1 MFQFAGFALHTYVF
15 SMQSF
20 RDPGINAR
28 LTAPPGLSQSAT
40 PFFASWRQ
48 DIPHTLLFAWQHWPT
63 ALLTELRNQTSLL
76 SAHIS
81 DHRTKTSSKLLRSL
95 TLFNRQSSSSISR
108 VLYSSHFCD
117 RSQNYRRSLCHNPA
131 TTITALCDCNYRAP
145 TKLSKNKDTHY
156 RCLPWQLASFISV
169 ISSQS
174 FSTALACLDSLTLP
188 VHFEMASDGANIDL
202 KFSSQALFNTK
213 TVWGLT
219 H

>member
-117 RSQNYRRSLCHNPA
+117 CSQNYRRSLHNNTPQPSQCCVIA
-131 TTITALCDCNYRAP
+131 TIAHPPNCQR
-145 TKLSKNKDTHY
+145 
-156 RCLPWQLASFISV
+156 
-169 ISSQS
+169 
-174 FSTALACLDSLTLP
+174 
-188 VHFEMASDGANIDL
+188 
-202 KFSSQALFNTK
+202 TK
-213 TVWGLT
+213 TPITGAFPGN
-219 H
+219 

>member
-63 ALLTELRNQTSLL
+63 ALLAELHNQTSLL
-76 SAHIS
+76 STPFYRHLP
-81 DHRTKTSSKLLRSL
+81 KTSSKLLRSL

-108 VLYSSHFCD
+108 VLYSSHFRDC
-117 RSQNYRRSLCHNPA
+117 SPCFRR
-131 TTITALCDCNYRAP
+131 
-145 TKLSKNKDTHY
+145 
-156 RCLPWQLASFISV
+156 ISPSAHRHIHHSV
-169 ISSQS
+169 
-174 FSTALACLDSLTLP
+174 
-188 VHFEMASDGANIDL
+188 V
-202 KFSSQALFNTK
+202 
-213 TVWGLT
+213 
-219 H
+219 

>member
-63 ALLTELRNQTSLL
+63 ALLAELRNPSCLL
-76 SAHIS
+76 STPS
-81 DHRTKTSSKLLRSL
+81 YRYLPKTGPKLLRSL

-117 RSQNYRRSLCHNPA
+117 RGLNIPGSPRKRPA

-156 RCLPWQLASFISV
+156 RCLPWQ
-169 ISSQS
+169 
-174 FSTALACLDSLTLP
+174 
-188 VHFEMASDGANIDL
+188 
-202 KFSSQALFNTK
+202 
-213 TVWGLT
+213 
-219 H
+219 

>member
-63 ALLTELRNQTSLL
+63 ALLAELHNHSSIQSTASY
-76 SAHIS
+76 SHQPI
-81 DHRTKTSSKLLRSL
+81 TSSKLLRSL

-108 VLYSSHFCD
+108 VLYSSHFRDC
-117 RSQNYRRSLCHNPA
+117 SPCFRR
-131 TTITALCDCNYRAP
+131 
-145 TKLSKNKDTHY
+145 
-156 RCLPWQLASFISV
+156 ISPSAHRHIHHSV
-169 ISSQS
+169 
-174 FSTALACLDSLTLP
+174 
-188 VHFEMASDGANIDL
+188 V
-202 KFSSQALFNTK
+202 
-213 TVWGLT
+213 
-219 H
+219 